1 MKSRIQISLVGI
13 GSSLIITSI
22 LIGLGFGYSNSVDSV
37 SEVYNNKT
45 MVLGNNVKNLVVLIP
60 NEGYESPSVLKEH
73 RLINQ
78 PYVPQNIVASPG
90 TNIIWFNGDVG
101 HSSG

>member
-22 LIGLGFGYSNSVDSV
+22 LIGFGFGYSNSVDSV
-37 SEVYNNKT
+37 SEVYKNKT
-45 MVLGNNVKNLVVLIP
+45 MALGNNVKNLVVLIP
-60 NEGYESPSVLKEH
+60 NEGYESPNVLKEH

-90 TNIIWFNGDVG
+90 TNIIWFNVDVD

>member
-1 MKSRIQISLVGI
+1 MKSPVQISLLGI

-22 LIGLGFGYSNSVDSV
+22 VIGFGFGCSNPVSSVSGCSNPVSSV

-45 MVLGNNVKNLVVLIP
+45 IALGNNVKNPVVLTP
-60 NEGYESPSVLKEH
+60 NESYESHRLLTEL

-78 PYVPQNIVASPG
+78 LYFP
-90 TNIIWFNGDVG
+90 
-101 HSSG
+101 

>member
-1 MKSRIQISLVGI
+1 MKSRVQISLLGI

-22 LIGLGFGYSNSVDSV
+22 IIGFGFGYSNSINSI

-45 MVLGNNVKNLVVLIP
+45 MALGNNNKNPVVLTP
-60 NEGYESPSVLKEH
+60 NESYESHSLLTEL

-78 PYVPQNIVASPG
+78 LYFP
-90 TNIIWFNGDVG
+90 
-101 HSSG
+101 